1 MKGAKIR
8 GKEHVF
14 ISRVGWFSTVV
25 CVDKAEK
32 RDVTFQQRDGAACPI
47 TKRKTIG
54 HLTLQ
59 KHSSYVRLW
68 WFGLFHLCCWW
79 PCWYWLLTWWQ
90 NAQQVGA
97 DVVIL
102 QTSWDETELHDSNKY
117 PLSRQIYYGWP
128 FSKCFFSNVDL
139 RTHDCFIGVAP

>member
-1 MKGAKIR
+1 MSVYGDLAC
-8 GKEHVF
+8 F
-14 ISRVGWFSTVV
+14 I
-25 CVDKAEK
+25 CAADDLVD
-32 RDVTFQQRDGAACPI
+32 
-47 TKRKTIG
+47 IG
-54 HLTLQ
+54 
-59 KHSSYVRLW
+59 
-68 WFGLFHLCCWW
+68 CW
-79 PCWYWLLTWWQ
+79 LGDK

-128 FSKCFFSNVDL
+128 FSKCFFSYVDL